1 MFNAIVRRH
10 TAPHSTMPRLRVV
23 VVTLEYD
30 VESFSGNGILARGL
44 ARGLVE
50 AGADVFVVAG
60 QPAGCDSATVVEETT
75 TASLTTAR
83 RVETRY
89 VDVPRSRWFRLDL
102 DGAHDAFATGAGE
115 DEDLRVR
122 VRAFDADACVCV
134 DFSATACADA
144 LGDAMR
150 EGVPRALALF
160 RVFSRSDA
168 RHEEVERRA
177 VDGAGGIIA
186 LCSDDAHFATR
197 TLGLKTKP
205 TVMNPPLRADVAAL
219 AKRVM
224 DAPTSRERRRRYL
237 TCAVRASEEKEPH
250 RFVAAVEAMAKAGA
264 FSDGTLVPLLC
275 VNENIL
281 KSSAYARELKS
292 RFVACCPDA
301 RVVEKF
307 LSPEEL
313 GEIFSE
319 TVLNVHPCRADAYGM
334 TCVEA
339 AAFGAPSAIHASSGA
354 VGASEFLRPGIESI
368 AVDVT
373 ASAED
378 FAEEICK
385 VIADERTA
393 AIARNA
399 ATRALEWDE
408 SAFGM
413 ALFNY
418 LENLAAATGG
428 TSAGTAS
435 TTM

>member
-1 MFNAIVRRH
+1 
-10 TAPHSTMPRLRVV
+10 MPRRLRVV
-23 VVTLEYD
+23 VATLEYD
-30 VESFSGNGILARGL
+30 RESFSGNGVLARGL

-60 QPAGCDSATVVEETT
+60 RPDGCDATTVEDEDEVEGRTMTRTT
-75 TASLTTAR
+75 
-83 RVETRY
+83 TRY
-89 VDVPRSRWFRLDL
+89 VDVPRGRWFRLDI
-102 DGAHDAFATGAGE
+102 DGAHDAFAVGASE
-115 DEDLRVR
+115 DEELRAGL
-122 VRAFDADACVCV
+122 RAFDADACVCV
-134 DFSATACADA
+134 DFSGNACADA
-144 LGDAMR
+144 LDDAMR

-168 RHEEVERRA
+168 RHEEVERGA
-177 VDGAGGIIA
+177 VARAGGIIA
-186 LCSDDAHFATR
+186 LCADDADFATQ
-197 TLGLKTKP
+197 TLLAKIKP
-205 TVMNPPLRADVAAL
+205 AVMNPPLRADVATL
-219 AKRVM
+219 ARGAVEQ
-224 DAPTSRERRRRYL
+224 TSRRRYL

-264 FSDGTLVPLLC
+264 FRDGTLIPLMC
-275 VNENIL
+275 INENIL

-339 AAFGAPSAIHASSGA
+339 AAFGAPSAIHAGGA

-393 AIARNA
+393 AIASNA

-408 SAFGM
+408 SAFGI

-418 LENLAAATGG
+418 LENLAATG
-428 TSAGTAS
+428 AS
-435 TTM
+435 TRT

>member
-1 MFNAIVRRH
+1 MRPR
-10 TAPHSTMPRLRVV
+10 PRLRVV

-30 VESFSGNGILARGL
+30 VESFSGNGILACGL

-60 QPAGCDSATVVEETT
+60 RPEGCDSATVVEETEEEEAIEAT
-75 TASLTTAR
+75 SLT
-83 RVETRY
+83 TRY
-89 VDVPRSRWFRLDL
+89 VDVPRTRWFRLDL

-115 DEDLRVR
+115 DEDLRAR

-144 LGDAMR
+144 LSDAMR

-186 LCSDDAHFATR
+186 LCADDADFATR
-197 TLGLKTKP
+197 KLGSKTKP
-205 TVMNPPLRADVAAL
+205 TVMNPPLRADVAVL
-219 AKRVM
+219 AKRVIEE
-224 DAPTSRERRRRYL
+224 PTSRECRRRYL

-250 RFVAAVEAMAKAGA
+250 RFVAAVETMAKAGA
-264 FSDGTLVPLLC
+264 FSDGTLIPLLC

-373 ASAED
+373 ASADD

-408 SAFGM
+408 SAFGI

-418 LENLAAATGG
+418 LENLAAATG
-428 TSAGTAS
+428 TIASTAS
-435 TTM
+435 TRM

>member
-1 MFNAIVRRH
+1 M
-10 TAPHSTMPRLRVV
+10 
-23 VVTLEYD
+23 
-30 VESFSGNGILARGL
+30 
-44 ARGLVE
+44 
-50 AGADVFVVAG
+50 
-60 QPAGCDSATVVEETT
+60 
-75 TASLTTAR
+75 
-83 RVETRY
+83 
-89 VDVPRSRWFRLDL
+89 
-102 DGAHDAFATGAGE
+102 
-115 DEDLRVR
+115 
-122 VRAFDADACVCV
+122 CV

-144 LGDAMR
+144 LTR

-168 RHEEVERRA
+168 RHEEVERKA

-186 LCSDDAHFATR
+186 LCADDADFATR
-197 TLGLKTKP
+197 ALGSKTKP
-205 TVMNPPLRADVAAL
+205 TVMNPPLRADVAVL

-224 DAPTSRERRRRYL
+224 EEPTSREYRRRYL

-264 FSDGTLVPLLC
+264 FSDGTLIPLLC

-339 AAFGAPSAIHASSGA
+339 AAFGAPSAIHAGGA

-373 ASAED
+373 ASAD
-378 FAEEICK
+378 YFAEEICK

-408 SAFGM
+408 SAFGI

-418 LENLAAATGG
+418 LENLAAATG
-428 TSAGTAS
+428 TAS
-435 TTM
+435 TRM

>member
-1 MFNAIVRRH
+1 MFNSIDFTPRRIH
-10 TAPHSTMPRLRVV
+10 PFMRLRVV

-30 VESFSGNGILARGL
+30 VESFSGNGVLSRGL
-44 ARGLVE
+44 VRGLVE

-60 QPAGCDSATVVEETT
+60 RPEGCDAATVVEEREVQTT
-75 TASLTTAR
+75 TSLTT
-83 RVETRY
+83 TTWY

-102 DGAHDAFATGAGE
+102 DGAHDAFAACAGE
-115 DEDLRVR
+115 DADLRAR

-134 DFSATACADA
+134 DFSASACADA
-144 LGDAMR
+144 LTR
-150 EGVPRALALF
+150 EEEVPRALALF

-177 VDGAGGIIA
+177 VDGAGGVIA
-186 LCSDDAHFATR
+186 LCADDADFAVQ

-219 AKRVM
+219 AKRVVM
-224 DAPTSRERRRRYL
+224 EPTSSQCRRQYL

-264 FSDGTLVPLLC
+264 FRDGTLIPLLC

-281 KSSAYARELKS
+281 KSSAYARELRS

-339 AAFGAPSAIHASSGA
+339 AAFGAPSAIHAGNA

-393 AIARNA
+393 TIARNA

-408 SAFGM
+408 SAFGL

-418 LENLAAATGG
+418 LENLAAATG
-428 TSAGTAS
+428 TAS
-435 TTM
+435 TT